1 MSIYTSLGLLKDIDL
16 PDDWDI
22 AVPIFEV
29 DDHLR
34 ISTWQPCEVK
44 HPDEPHTVFIDPV
57 SEETNKFLRDIY
69 FELYQ
74 KGDFIKRYSHIKDSL
89 NMEYSHQSVGIQLAD
104 YIAGSFG
111 GFLRGFDISKT
122 IFLNKIKKFLRT
134 DSHGEVFGCGIREVP
149 RNTLLRKQL
158 KESLEI

>member
-1 MSIYTSLGLLKDIDL
+1 MHMQEIMQRLEMELQTKDENL
-16 PDDWDI
+16 CT
-22 AVPIFEV
+22 
-29 DDHLR
+29 L
-34 ISTWQPCEVK
+34 
-44 HPDEPHTVFIDPV
+44 FIDPV